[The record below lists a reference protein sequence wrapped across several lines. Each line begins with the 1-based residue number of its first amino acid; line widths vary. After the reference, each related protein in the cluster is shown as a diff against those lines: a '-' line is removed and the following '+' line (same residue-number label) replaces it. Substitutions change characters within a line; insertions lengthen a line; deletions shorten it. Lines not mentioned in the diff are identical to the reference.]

1 MRFFIPSLIFAHFCI
16 SPHKMLRKSLYGG
29 RSMEQYL
36 PRGKRTTPQGSAF
49 ARDVYRAFLDELQ
62 AMTSY
67 VQGAVLLARHLPA
80 VARLFDEIARVELS
94 HYEQL
99 GQLLLHLDITPSV
112 NTRLRQEPPRFGLNA
127 TTEASLFARHT
138 MHEKI
143 KDEERG
149 AAEYRRLASATD
161 EKRERDMLLF
171 LAEEELQHAAALQG
185 MLERFERS

>member
-1 MRFFIPSLIFAHFCI
+1 
-16 SPHKMLRKSLYGG
+16 
-29 RSMEQYL
+29 MEQHT
-36 PRGKRTTPQGSAF
+36 PKNRRSTPQSSAF

-67 VQGAVLLARHLPA
+67 VQGAVMLARHLPA

-99 GQLLLHLDITPSV
+99 GQLLLTLGITPSV
-112 NTRLRQEPPRFGLNA
+112 NTRLRQESQRLGLNA
-127 TTEASLFARHT
+127 TAEASFFARRT

-143 KDEERG
+143 RDEERG
-149 AAEYRRLASATD
+149 AAEYRRLANATA
-161 EKRERDMLLF
+161 EERERNILLK
-171 LAEEELQHAAALQG
+171 LAEEEIQHATALRG